1 MTSLKKLRKQQ
12 RTVTPVSQT
21 LKLIEYFTK
30 LKDQELLV
38 VKNQAI
44 YIYKVLLTLGD
55 NPTAFVKNLYM
66 YAVATG
72 LISHGD
78 KLLIVDIETDEILN

>member
-38 VKNQAI
+38 IKNQAV

-55 NPTAFVKNLYM
+55 NPTAFIKNLYM

-78 KLLIVDIETDEILN
+78 KLRIVDIETDEILN